1 MGDLFDGFDG
11 NVELS
16 GFVSATHVRV
26 EALKSM
32 FFLEGLDL
40 FGKVEFVASF
50 SEIAGD
56 LVQLD
61 FAHG

>member
-1 MGDLFDGFDG
+1 LSDLFDGFDG

-16 GFVSATHVRV
+16 GFVAATHVRV

-32 FFLEGLDL
+32 LLLEGLDL
-40 FGKVEFVASF
+40 FGEVEFVASF